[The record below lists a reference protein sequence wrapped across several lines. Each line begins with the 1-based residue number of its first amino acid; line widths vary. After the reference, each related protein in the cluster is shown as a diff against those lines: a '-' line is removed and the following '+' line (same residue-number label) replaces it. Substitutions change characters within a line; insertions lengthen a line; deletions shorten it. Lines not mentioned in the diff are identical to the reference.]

1 MTIRLGLRTLVWC
14 AGTLSALGLQGARAA
29 EAEGRRA
36 SDGGALEEIVVTA
49 RYRSESLQNTPLSI
63 TALSGADMEARGVVN
78 VADLTL
84 SVPSTTLT
92 SEGSTGGNTLV
103 AYIRGLGQ
111 SNFSLAFQPGVPI
124 YLDDVYQPTA
134 FGSLLTL
141 GDVERVEVLR

>member
-14 AGTLSALGLQGARAA
+14 AGALTVLGLQGARAA
-29 EAEGRRA
+29 EAEGGSA
-36 SDGGALEEIVVTA
+36 SDSGALEEIVVTA
-49 RYRSESLQNTPLSI
+49 RYRTESLQNTPLSI

-111 SNFSLAFQPGVPI
+111 SNFSLANRKLSPC
-124 YLDDVYQPTA
+124 DV
-134 FGSLLTL
+134 GSNFPRRGL
-141 GDVERVEVLR
+141 VSEVHSWPVSRSVG